1 MSALENTISG
11 SAGEFDD
18 LIFDWLWKIDAS
30 GMFTYSNGKLERQF
44 GQPSATQTQQTLT
57 DMISTFTDASNP
69 KNRQQLIQLA
79 KLMRERQDVME
90 LAFSIALEYGQTLK
104 LILSAKVLRNASGRF
119 TGYRGAGRME
129 IQEFMHTEGSMQN
142 KTLLMAIEHSPNGV
156 LVTDQNGVIIYANPG
171 FSKISGYEQKEV
183 YGKTPKILNAGV
195 NSPEFYQ
202 NFWGTLKKG
211 QSWVGTIRNRRK
223 NGEIFWCRESVSP
236 VVRKDGVISN
246 FIAIQ
251 QDVTSEVD
259 AQKALKDSEA
269 RFKGYAEAA
278 SDWYWEMDENLR
290 FTYVSDAACENAGMK
305 RADMLGMSREEL
317 VTTDEDRE
325 HWSGHLEDLR
335 AHRPF
340 QDFSYSFVRKDGVV
354 RQWQISGKPYFS
366 EEGEFLGYRGVGKDV
381 TEAAI
386 LEEQLRHSQ
395 KMEVVGHLTGGV
407 AHDFNNLLGII
418 HGNAELLREAL
429 EEESVEGE
437 KLDRIDNILF
447 AAQRGSGI
455 TSQLLSFSR
464 KQSLT
469 PKILHLDSELAR
481 MRDIIQSSVG
491 SAVKVE
497 CISDKHLWPVFVDE
511 DQLFNA
517 ILNMS
522 INAKDAMS
530 GAGNLQIAARN
541 VHVLMGDR
549 RTDLKRGEYV
559 VLKVKDTGCGI
570 PRKYI
575 KDVIEPFFST
585 KERGKG
591 TGLGLSTVYGF
602 VKRSGGSMW
611 IDSKEG
617 EGTEVQL
624 YLPRKLLDT

>member
-1 MSALENTISG
+1 M
-11 SAGEFDD
+11 
-18 LIFDWLWKIDAS
+18 
-30 GMFTYSNGKLERQF
+30 
-44 GQPSATQTQQTLT
+44 
-57 DMISTFTDASNP
+57 
-69 KNRQQLIQLA
+69 
-79 KLMRERQDVME
+79 
-90 LAFSIALEYGQTLK
+90 
-104 LILSAKVLRNASGRF
+104 
-119 TGYRGAGRME
+119 
-129 IQEFMHTEGSMQN
+129 
-142 KTLLMAIEHSPNGV
+142 
-156 LVTDQNGVIIYANPG
+156 
-171 FSKISGYEQKEV
+171 
-183 YGKTPKILNAGV
+183 
-195 NSPEFYQ
+195 
-202 NFWGTLKKG
+202 
-211 QSWVGTIRNRRK
+211 
-223 NGEIFWCRESVSP
+223 
-236 VVRKDGVISN
+236 RKDGVISN
-246 FIAIQ
+246 FIAVQ
-251 QDVTSEVD
+251 QDVTAEVD

-290 FTYVSDAACENAGMK
+290 FTYVSDAACEKAGMQ
-305 RADMLGMSREEL
+305 RADMLGMSREDL

-325 HWSGHLEDLR
+325 HWGEHLEDLR

-366 EEGEFLGYRGVGKDV
+366 DEGDFLGYRGVGKDV

-418 HGNAELLREAL
+418 QGNAELLREAL
-429 EEESVEGE
+429 EEDDAGADQ
-437 KLDRIDNILF
+437 LDRLDNILF

-464 KQSLT
+464 KQSLE
-469 PKILHLDSELAR
+469 PKTLQIDDELNR
-481 MRDIIQSSVG
+481 MKDIIQSSVG

-497 CISDKHLWPVFVDE
+497 CISDKLLWPVFVDE

-522 INAKDAMS
+522 INAKDAMK
-530 GAGNLQIAARN
+530 GVGNLTITARN

-549 RTDLKRGEYV
+549 RMDLKRGEYV
-559 VLKVKDTGCGI
+559 VLKVKDTGTGI
-570 PRKYI
+570 PRAII

-611 IDSKEG
+611 IESKEG
-617 EGTEVQL
+617 QGAEVQL
-624 YLPRKLLDT
+624 YLPRKLQDT